1 MQFNELFEQKVYEAT
16 SAKDLVKSLLD
27 KVSDPA
33 VIKKATDA
41 IVALANS
48 AVKPKE
54 KQPQKPEVDAEEP
67 TQESLQEALESN
79 KKVAMDAIDQIVA
92 SGDEAKLNQVIA
104 FLKGAELKELA
115 FKAIDNNLKQGVKG
129 NLDQKL
135 SDIVAGTNSTFEEK
149 EKLLQDMASAKGFF
163 DGSILLKS
171 ATGNLYQVFDKVPV
185 LNQIYKKMALELRG
199 AMGYGPD
206 QGPGEFL
213 LALTGGGVDL
223 AEKSDLVLVDGKG
236 VEVKADGTGVSATTG
251 KKSRSGGRLYSTSGY
266 GTASTARLGMFKAMV
281 NNGVPAEVMKQY
293 GWPTREKGVKYP
305 AGGLNLNAQ
314 GVNNLNE
321 LFSKYMDRAGVQE
334 VMRAMVAGLYTDLP
348 KGMEDDI
355 INSVGSDG
363 TIDYKT
369 VMDELITLAHLYY
382 KHQEGHE
389 YIMVFN
395 THTGDYVMMGDE
407 DQTRALLQ
415 KGMVRPNSGMDFFD
429 DRSKGTPQLL
439 TNI

>member
-1 MQFNELFEQKVYEAT
+1 
-16 SAKDLVKSLLD
+16 
-27 KVSDPA
+27 
-33 VIKKATDA
+33 
-41 IVALANS
+41 
-48 AVKPKE
+48 
-54 KQPQKPEVDAEEP
+54 
-67 TQESLQEALESN
+67 
-79 KKVAMDAIDQIVA
+79 
-92 SGDEAKLNQVIA
+92 
-104 FLKGAELKELA
+104 
-115 FKAIDNNLKQGVKG
+115 
-129 NLDQKL
+129 
-135 SDIVAGTNSTFEEK
+135 
-149 EKLLQDMASAKGFF
+149 MASAKGFF